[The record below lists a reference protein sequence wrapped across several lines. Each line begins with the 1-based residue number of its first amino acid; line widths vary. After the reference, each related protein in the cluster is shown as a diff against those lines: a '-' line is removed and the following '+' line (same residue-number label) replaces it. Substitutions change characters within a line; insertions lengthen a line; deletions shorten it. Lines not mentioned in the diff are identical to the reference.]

1 MYKFYLN
8 CTLRSIYVICF
19 DYLFRSILY
28 IHRRSLVKQVKF
40 SDARDK
46 MDIFI
51 EKEKD
56 KLLQS
61 LVRSIDSAEHNDVEI
76 ILEDGVIKASKLIL
90 STRSEYFEKMFNKS
104 SQFSEQKESSVQFPC
119 KKLIMKKILEHL
131 YGGNLAVSGL
141 TCSEKIELLNMLRY
155 LLLQDAHRA
164 LENYLRDQLK
174 TGKIPVKES
183 LDAVEIAHSF
193 KLELATDLLVDHIS
207 LNLDI
212 LLSDHT
218 EIISTLPKVIFLK
231 ITREAADNDLDE
243 DPVKPLERLK
253 FVEQWLL
260 KNRESLTKKEMRRIR
275 YSFDISKFEVHDLL
289 GDVKNSKL
297 FQDEDIFDA
306 VKRNYMKVKMDNTKL
321 NSKNLMIIFMDS
333 ASYNSFFSD
342 ISYTRHLIVKLG

>member
-1 MYKFYLN
+1 MH
-8 CTLRSIYVICF
+8 T
-19 DYLFRSILY
+19 
-28 IHRRSLVKQVKF
+28 
-40 SDARDK
+40 
-46 MDIFI
+46 
-51 EKEKD
+51 
-56 KLLQS
+56 
-61 LVRSIDSAEHNDVEI
+61 
-76 ILEDGVIKASKLIL
+76 
-90 STRSEYFEKMFNKS
+90 
-104 SQFSEQKESSVQFPC
+104 
-119 KKLIMKKILEHL
+119 
-131 YGGNLAVSGL
+131 
-141 TCSEKIELLNMLRY
+141 ELLS
-155 LLLQDAHRA
+155 
-164 LENYLRDQLK
+164 ENYLRDQLN

-306 VKRNYMKVKMDNTKL
+306 VKRNFMKVKMDNTEL

-333 ASYNSFFSD
+333 ASYNLFFSD
-342 ISYTRHLIVKLG
+342 VSYTRHLIVKLG

>member
-1 MYKFYLN
+1 M
-8 CTLRSIYVICF
+8 
-19 DYLFRSILY
+19 
-28 IHRRSLVKQVKF
+28 
-40 SDARDK
+40 
-46 MDIFI
+46 
-51 EKEKD
+51 
-56 KLLQS
+56 
-61 LVRSIDSAEHNDVEI
+61 
-76 ILEDGVIKASKLIL
+76 
-90 STRSEYFEKMFNKS
+90 
-104 SQFSEQKESSVQFPC
+104 
-119 KKLIMKKILEHL
+119 
-131 YGGNLAVSGL
+131 
-141 TCSEKIELLNMLRY
+141 
-155 LLLQDAHRA
+155 
-164 LENYLRDQLK
+164 
-174 TGKIPVKES
+174 
-183 LDAVEIAHSF
+183 
-193 KLELATDLLVDHIS
+193 LVDHIS

-306 VKRNYMKVKMDNTKL
+306 VKRNFMKVKMDNTEL